1 MDNILLNGIKKYF
14 KTLEYVGNINPK
26 ETIKLY
32 ILTFLKEYIDNLT
45 EMDNRI
51 YDVFN
56 CLYRG
61 SCTINKRL
69 GCITISDNDGFTY
82 TFNFNLS

>member
-1 MDNILLNGIKKYF
+1 MDNIILNGIKKYF
-14 KTLEYVGNINPK
+14 KTLEYVGNINSK

-32 ILTFLKEYIDNLT
+32 ILIFLKEYTDNLT
-45 EMDNRI
+45 VMDDRI

-61 SCTINKRL
+61 SCTINRRL